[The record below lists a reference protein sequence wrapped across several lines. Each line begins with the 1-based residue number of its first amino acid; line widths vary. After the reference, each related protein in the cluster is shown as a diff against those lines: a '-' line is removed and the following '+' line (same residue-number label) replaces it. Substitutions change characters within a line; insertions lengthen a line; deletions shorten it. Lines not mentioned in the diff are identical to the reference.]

1 MAAID
6 LEEPQ
11 APRVVL
17 RNVRTHNLKGIDCDV
32 PHGMLTAVTGPSGS
46 GKSSLAFDTLYAEG
60 QRRYTESL
68 STYARQFLQQM
79 ARPPVDV
86 VHSIQPA
93 VALRQKNDV
102 SHARSTVS
110 TITEID
116 DHLQLLFTH
125 AGVTTCP
132 TCDVIVER
140 DTPASAADA
149 LLESDEGTRIVL
161 VANVDV
167 ADPELRPTMLKQ
179 LTSEGYSRFYLD
191 GQTTNVEDIEA
202 DRLLGLERLPVVID
216 RLAIRREDRQRLAE
230 ALEAGFAVGNG
241 RVDVH
246 FHDSDDE
253 PITFDRSYRCNVCGR
268 EFVEPQPALFSF
280 NSSLGACDNC
290 SGFGKTIGIDF
301 TKVIPDERRSVLDGA
316 VQPWRSGKHKR
327 WQKKLIEACTRLGVP
342 LDIPFRDLP
351 HEAQDIIREG
361 EGGWVGIRGFFTE
374 LRQQKHKTHVRIF
387 LAKFRGYGPCEAC
400 HGTRLSEEARNVRFQ
415 GKRISDFWR
424 QRIEVART
432 YFDEL
437 EVDAHTEGAVGVLL
451 EEIRHRLSYLD
462 EIGVG
467 YLTLDRSSRTLS
479 GGEMQRI
486 HLTTSLGRS
495 LTDTLYVLDEPTAGL
510 HARDSRRLLEV
521 LYELRDLGNT
531 VVVVEHDPEIIEGAD
546 YVLELGPGGG
556 ENGGE
561 LVYAGS
567 FASFSDADT
576 VTSRS
581 LKERIPVGDKIEDEP
596 VAVVSVIGAMEHN
609 LDGVDVHFPVGR
621 LSAVTGVSGSGK
633 STLMQSVLY
642 NGWRR
647 SRGQVADAGVCDAL
661 EGLERFDDV
670 IFMDQSALGRSTR
683 SNPLSYSKAYDDVR
697 RLFAGTREA
706 KMAGLSSGDFSFNS
720 PGGRCETCAG
730 LGFVTVEMHFLAD
743 VELPCEDCGGRRF
756 TQRVLD
762 VKYRGKNIFDVLGST
777 VDEAVEFFGNHDT
790 IVRKLEPLQQVG
802 LGYIRL
808 GQATSTLSGGEAQRL
823 KLASYIAQ
831 ADKRSRS
838 EEYLF
843 IFDEPTV
850 GLHIRDVEVL
860 VSALRTLVD
869 QGHTVIVI
877 EHNIDFVAQCDFLV
891 DLGPEAGP
899 EGGEVVAFGT
909 PENVAAEGAG
919 HTAKYLFD
927 YFEALATESRA

>member
-6 LEEPQ
+6 FQEPHR
-11 APRVVL
+11 PEIVL
-17 RNVRTHNLKGIDCDV
+17 RGVRTHNLKNIDCEV

-125 AGVTTCP
+125 AGITTCP
-132 TCDVIVER
+132 TCDLVVER
-140 DTPASAADA
+140 DTPASAADV
-149 LLESDEGTRIVL
+149 LLEYDEGTRVVL
-161 VANVDV
+161 VGNVDV
-167 ADPELRPTMLKQ
+167 SDPELRPTMLKQ

-191 GQTTNVEDIEA
+191 GATINVEEIDA

-216 RLAIRREDRQRLAE
+216 RLAIRPDGRQRLAE

-241 RVDVH
+241 RVVVE
-246 FHDSDDE
+246 FHDSDE
-253 PITFDRSYRCNVCGR
+253 GPLTFDRSYRCNTCGR
-268 EFVEPQPALFSF
+268 EFVQPQPALFSF

-301 TKVIPDERRSVLDGA
+301 RKVIPDDRRSILDGA
-316 VQPWRSGKHKR
+316 VQPWRSGKYKT
-327 WQKKLIEACTRLGVP
+327 WQKKLIEACKTDNVP
-342 LDIPFRDLP
+342 LDLPVRDLP
-351 HEAQDIIREG
+351 FEQQDFIREG
-361 EGGWVGIRGFFTE
+361 EGDWAGIRGFFQE
-374 LRQQKHKTHVRIF
+374 LRGQKHKTHVRIF
-387 LAKFRGYGPCEAC
+387 LAKYRGYGPCEEC
-400 HGTRLSEEARNVRFQ
+400 HGTRLSEEARNVRFE

-424 QRIEVART
+424 MRIEMADQ

-437 EVDAHTEGAVGVLL
+437 EVDAHTEGAVGVVL
-451 EEIRHRLSYLD
+451 EEIRHRLRYLQ

-510 HARDSRRLLEV
+510 HARDSQRLLEV

-546 YVLELGPGGG
+546 HVLELGPEGG
-556 ENGGE
+556 EQGGE

-567 FASFSDADT
+567 FEGFRDADT
-576 VTSRS
+576 VTARS
-581 LKERIPVGDKIEDEP
+581 LVERIPIGDKIADEP
-596 VAVVSVIGAMEHN
+596 VGVISVIGAMENN
-609 LDGVDVHFPVGR
+609 LDAIDVHFPIGR

-633 STLMQSVLY
+633 STLMDAVLF

-647 SRGQVADAGVCDAL
+647 MKGQIADAGVCDAL
-661 EGLERFDDV
+661 EGLDRFDDV

-697 RLFAGTREA
+697 RLYAGTREA
-706 KMAGLSSGDFSFNS
+706 KVAGLSSGDFSFNS

-743 VELPCEDCGGRRF
+743 VELPCEDCDSKRF
-756 TQRVLD
+756 TKKVLD
-762 VKYRGKNIFDVLGST
+762 VKYRGKNIHDVLEST
-777 VDEAVEFFGNHDT
+777 VDEAVEFFANHDT

-802 LGYIRL
+802 LGYVRL
-808 GQATSTLSGGEAQRL
+808 GQTTSTLSGGEAQRL

-831 ADKRSRS
+831 AEKRNQTD
-838 EEYLF
+838 EYLF

-850 GLHIRDVEVL
+850 GLHIRDVAVL
-860 VSALRTLVD
+860 VSALRTLVE

-891 DLGPEAGP
+891 DLGPDAGP
-899 EGGEVVAFGT
+899 EGGRVVASGT
-909 PENVAAEGAG
+909 PETVAAEGEG
-919 HTAKYLFD
+919 STAKFLFE
-927 YFEALATESRA
+927 YFEAVATS